1 MKKHNLVFIDLET
14 TGLDPGVHE
23 IIEIGGMVAR
33 QVPRVSV
40 SAGVKRGAELEIIEE
55 FEFKIKPEHLELA
68 EPEALRINGYNDAEW
83 LFAPDLKKVLETI
96 SSKIKDAVMVAQNV
110 TFDWSFLNQAFK
122 KTGIKNPM
130 HYHKLDLISLAFAK
144 LYDNERL
151 QRFSLQALA
160 EHFGIKNERAH
171 TALADVRATVEI
183 YKKLLD
189 A

>member
-1 MKKHNLVFIDLET
+1 MKKHNLAFIDLET
-14 TGLDPGVHE
+14 TGLDPMVHE
-23 IIEIGGMVAR
+23 IIEIGGIVAR
-33 QVPRVSV
+33 QISR
-40 SAGVKRGAELEIIEE
+40 AGRGAKLEIVEE

-68 EPEALRINGYNDAEW
+68 EPEALRINGYNEMEW
-83 LFAPDLKKVLETI
+83 LFAPDLKKVLETV
-96 SSKIKDAVMVAQNV
+96 SGKLKDSVMVAQNV

-122 KTGIKNPM
+122 KTGLKNPM

-151 QRFSLQALA
+151 ERFSLQALS
-160 EHFGIKNERAH
+160 EHFGIKNEKAH
-171 TALADVRATVEI
+171 TALADIRVTVEI